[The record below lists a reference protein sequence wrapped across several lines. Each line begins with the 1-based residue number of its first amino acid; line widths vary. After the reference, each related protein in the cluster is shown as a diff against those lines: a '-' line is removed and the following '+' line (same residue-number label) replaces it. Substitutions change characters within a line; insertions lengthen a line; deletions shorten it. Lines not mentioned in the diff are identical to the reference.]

1 MSWMGIDPSMKTQR
15 IVVAIGPALGGKS
28 TFCNH
33 IDDFATFS
41 FATPL
46 YQMLAVVAGAD
57 TVKAARNANQKSDPV
72 AALCGK
78 SLREGL
84 QTIGTEW
91 GRNLIGEDVWIQ
103 HLLRRAEHA
112 PRIAIDDLRFP
123 NEYEEMRRRGA
134 VFVRLL
140 PFAALRKDGWQGHVS
155 ESHWRTF
162 KVHKEVNWNTREDLV
177 AAAREFCP
185 ADFIGV
191 EPSV

>member
-1 MSWMGIDPSMKTQR
+1 MAWMGIDPAMKPQQ

-33 IDDFATFS
+33 IADYATFS
-41 FATPL
+41 FASPL
-46 YQMLAVVAGAD
+46 YHMLAIVAGAEVVHD
-57 TVKAARNANQKSDPV
+57 ARKANQKGDPIPE
-72 AALCGK
+72 LSGK

-84 QTIGTEW
+84 QTLGTEW
-91 GRNLIGEDVWIQ
+91 GRTLIGEDVWIN
-103 HLLRRAEHA
+103 HLVRRATGA

-140 PFAALRKDGWQGHVS
+140 PFAALRKDGWQGHSS

-162 KVHKEVNWNTREDLV
+162 KVHKEVQWNTREDLIS
-177 AAAREFCP
+177 AAREFRP
-185 ADFIGV
+185 ADYIGI

>member
-1 MSWMGIDPSMKTQR
+1 VKSLGNPDRYPCYTIGASELAGLSAEGFAEDVPFAQRMSANLGTTLQ
-15 IVVAIGPALGGKS
+15 VADFDARA
-28 TFCNH
+28 
-33 IDDFATFS
+33 IDDIDTLVWTLDEP
-41 FATPL
+41 TP
-46 YQMLAVVAGAD
+46 D
-57 TVKAARNANQKSDPV
+57 V
-72 AALCGK
+72 AAFAEALA
-78 SLREGL
+78 REKEHERS
-84 QTIGTEW
+84 I
-91 GRNLIGEDVWIQ
+91 D
-103 HLLRRAEHA
+103 LLRRAEHA

-185 ADFIGV
+185 ADYIGI
-191 EPSV
+191 EPSA